1 MQNMGRKLLLIT
13 GIPGTGKTTI
23 GDFLANSY
31 DFIHFDME
39 ETGRASEINSDVE
52 KFVNINFPV
61 DQNIVLTW
69 GFAPDEATIKT
80 IGFLKLYGFDLFWF
94 DGDHNVAR
102 EMCIKRGS
110 FNESEF
116 QEQMRLLG
124 IFDVPSKIGA
134 KIINVFNED
143 GSLKDKLIIAKEI
156 GVK

>member
-1 MQNMGRKLLLIT
+1 MRRKLVLIT

-39 ETGRASEINSDVE
+39 ETGRASEINSNVE

-61 DQNIVLTW
+61 DKNIVLTW

-80 IGFLKLYGFDLFWF
+80 IGLLKSYGFDLFWF
-94 DGDHNVAR
+94 DGDHDVAR
-102 EMCIKRGS
+102 EMCIKRGN

-134 KIINVFNED
+134 KTINVFNED
-143 GSLKDKLIIAKEI
+143 GSFKSKSIIVKEV
-156 GVK
+156 GVE